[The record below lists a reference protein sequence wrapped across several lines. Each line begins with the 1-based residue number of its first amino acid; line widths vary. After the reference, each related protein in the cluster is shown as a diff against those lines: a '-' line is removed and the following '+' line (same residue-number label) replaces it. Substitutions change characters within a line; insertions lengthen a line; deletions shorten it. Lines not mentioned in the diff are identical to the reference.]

1 MLHQLAHSLANLVG
15 LGGLLLALSAC
26 GPVAPLDTLAQGETG
41 RVVRII
47 DGDALVLDT
56 GLSVRLV
63 GIEAPVTEWRA
74 RNRDAEP
81 FADEA
86 KRMLEDMALGRQVRL
101 IYPGVTRDRYDRAL
115 AYVRTDDNL
124 GPQIWL
130 NEEMVRLGGAR
141 ARIYPDTSR
150 LGDLMITLEADA
162 RANKIGLW
170 ALAAWAIPEASDLP
184 EEARGFYILT
194 GHLDDIG
201 APLQPEAIC
210 SRGLSDSQIRVN
222 ILSNA
227 SALCEAGETAWH
239 KGHLVRLRG
248 YLREGQLE
256 ISHIYNAES
265 ISDDAMLDD
274 TAHSKEN
281 RPERLP

>member
-1 MLHQLAHSLANLVG
+1 MLG
-15 LGGLLLALSAC
+15 LCALTLSAC
-26 GPVAPLDTLAQGETG
+26 GTKTPLDTLAQGETG

-56 GLSVRLV
+56 GLSVRLA

-81 FADEA
+81 FAEEA
-86 KRMLEDMALGRQVRL
+86 KRMLEDMALGRQVQL

-124 GPQIWL
+124 GPQLWL

-150 LGDLMITLEADA
+150 LGDSLVTLEADA
-162 RANKIGLW
+162 RAQKTGLW
-170 ALAAWAIPEASDLP
+170 ALQSWTIPTATDLDAD
-184 EEARGFYILT
+184 ARGFYILT

-201 APLQPEAIC
+201 ASADPEAVC
-210 SRGLSDSQIRVN
+210 SRGLTDSKIRVH
-222 ILSNA
+222 ILPNA
-227 SALCEAGETAWH
+227 ATLCEADNPKWR
-239 KGHLVRLRG
+239 KGHHVRLRG
-248 YLREGQLE
+248 YLRELE
-256 ISHIYNAES
+256 LEVSHIFNAER
-265 ISDDAMLDD
+265 ISTEHQQDQTSNLN
-274 TAHSKEN
+274 EN